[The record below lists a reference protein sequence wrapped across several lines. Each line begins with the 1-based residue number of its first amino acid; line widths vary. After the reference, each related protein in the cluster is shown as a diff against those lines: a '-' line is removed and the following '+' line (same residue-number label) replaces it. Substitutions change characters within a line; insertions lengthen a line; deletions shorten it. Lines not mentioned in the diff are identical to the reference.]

1 MNVAPSTLP
10 GALLTEVQAADFL
23 NVSPRTLQT
32 WRLRGGG
39 PAFVKMGKSVRYR
52 AADLDEFVA
61 GKVTN
66 STSELARRGPVK
78 VNE

>member
-1 MNVAPSTLP
+1 MNIAPNTLP

-39 PAFVKMGKSVRYR
+39 PTFVKMGKSVRYR
-52 AADLDEFVA
+52 AVDLDAFVCQKLA
-61 GKVTN
+61 N
-66 STSELARRGPVK
+66 STSELSYGGSQ
-78 VNE
+78 

>member
-1 MNVAPSTLP
+1 MIVTPNPTP

-39 PAFVKMGKSVRYR
+39 PSFVKMGKSVRYR
-52 AADLDEFVA
+52 SVDLDAFICKKLA
-61 GKVTN
+61 N
-66 STSELARRGPVK
+66 STSALPEPNGGGQG
-78 VNE
+78 